1 MTSNKIENN
10 KIIKSFLVV
19 GLNETKIQRYS
30 NSDNDII
37 PRFIQKIDILITN
50 LDFKIDRNDSSKNEK
65 WLKIYKNPNS
75 WLRFQYQ
82 ENYINPITDLRIQEC
97 DYYKEYLLIPKKLYD
112 DGYRPVKILKFK
124 NNTNNIKDCPKIAQ
138 EERSFPKLDKDYII
152 APIEYDTKYYLNLP
166 NNKKA
171 VILLICRKTLFL
183 PLREVIL
190 QKKQG
195 EKNYK
200 FGIFRHK
207 SPYIYKYLPEILDSY
222 PDKESPN
229 QAVSLFCFPE
239 GIQIKDKSESLK
251 CFNFVL
257 TDEFGE
263 RIYGSTLI
271 FSQEISI
278 SLREAFIPTYD
289 DPTKTFYIQKAICIL
304 SKYPF
309 YYNCLLF
316 LKELYNIVESKI
328 KNKIPIERIICT
340 FVDSL
345 YIQEYDKILRFN
357 INDKY
362 LDFYRIPN
370 YGKLWDTNDKYL
382 ETLFR
387 VLSYEQIITAWKALL
402 LEKKLF
408 LICSSKAVLS
418 QVAHALINLLFPFK
432 WIHVYVPIL
441 PEKLKLFIES
451 PVPLIIGIS
460 FHIDLNEIPN
470 DSLILNINKNCFE
483 NYMEK
488 LPPLPSKL
496 NKILMNNLM
505 KLKKEYDLDNPQ
517 YVEKWFNY
525 QDEAMLYLTEELS
538 LFPKINISEI
548 RDAFYMFFLGM
559 FKNYEKYFEWNK
571 KNINSIGSENI
582 FKKDNFLK
590 DHNSIEENSFCSLFS
605 ETTLFSQFIDSFG
618 VDENKVKSS
627 FAYFLECIKKGK
639 GKNKYYLSN
648 IIPKNVVFSSKI
660 EINDL
665 NDKDFIYSEFPKLK
679 DSLYIQHEPP
689 KIQSKSRF
697 VYLMDEWCYST
708 DKFKRKDWPKYF
720 LFLIYDIWFTFFS
733 FVLNIY
739 DDNQAII
746 MMDYALRLLEHL
758 IDNLKICPTRNLFSK
773 IIKSCTRPAL
783 NPFIKQILIMVKDA
797 NKGQSKYNS
806 LFHNDYLNGLYFLTE
821 NVGQSILGASL
832 NNSLLLINTMRISVI
847 NEMKKTDSNVELEL
861 NKIIFMTYNI
871 CQNCLKLKKV
881 NNIYFDEILSGFIMR
896 KNEENYSIC
905 SNCLCIFEPKIFY
918 LDKEQDDLDL
928 KEINLYNPMLLIKK
942 IDEIIKNYGELYFYK
957 ENDWSELYWNIIFYF
972 QLFDLPTCV
981 LYVQNNISKFEKL
994 KNILKEN
1001 IKRKFQKEK
1010 KSQKKGGL
1018 FFFGKL
1024 NKTNND
1030 ISFDSNIDNS
1040 RYGNNSYNISD
1051 VSINSIKTGI
1061 SSNSNYEMDLWKKY
1075 QLKKQKND
1083 RLKDINCSVNS
1094 GEDRN
1099 EILLRVK
1106 ETKSFLLDS
1115 IYYFNNNSQEKLR
1128 IFLEKYE
1135 QLENSRQHD
1144 YVNMCL
1150 KKENEKYETNNN
1162 KEKKESKMNEDLRQT
1177 QFIPQNSKRKEELK
1191 NVIIPENRKIE
1202 ENSIKET
1209 EKDNND
1215 SLNTRFDFKITQKVR
1230 KEIIKDNNKNINFEK
1245 IPFDNKKKEIL
1256 LNNNDII
1263 NKNNEINN
1271 NIKIQSFDNFNN
1283 QNYNKQCN
1291 NNIKNENIIVKN
1303 MNIINNNNIN
1313 NIINMNQNTN
1323 RITNITI
1330 NKRTYNCMTP
1340 KGKINQNNNYDNKIV
1355 NYKNR
1360 MINNNNIYKIPQP
1373 KDTIIEKP
1381 CDSKNIKNISFDNKN
1396 SNNNYLKE
1404 QNYIVPQD
1412 FQKIKTFR
1420 NKDNNNINLK
1430 QGFQVY
1436 KIPSYR
1442 SIFDENSNI

>member
-37 PRFIQKIDILITN
+37 PRFIQNIDILITN
-50 LDFKIDRNDSSKNEK
+50 LDFKIDRNDTLKNEK

-75 WLRFQYQ
+75 WLRFQYK
-82 ENYINPITDLRIQEC
+82 EDYINPITDLRIQEC

-124 NNTNNIKDCPKIAQ
+124 INSNNIKDFPKIAQ
-138 EERSFPKLDKDYII
+138 EERSLPKLDKDYII

-195 EKNYK
+195 EKNYR

-222 PDKESPN
+222 PDKESQN

-263 RIYGSTLI
+263 RMYGSTLI

-289 DPTKTFYIQKAICIL
+289 DPTKTFYIQKALCVL

-316 LKELYNIVESKI
+316 LKELYNIVESKYN
-328 KNKIPIERIICT
+328 NKLPIERIICS

-345 YIQEYDKILRFN
+345 YIQTYDKILRFY

-470 DSLILNINKNCFE
+470 DSLILNLNKNCFE
-483 NYMEK
+483 NNAEK
-488 LPPLPSKL
+488 LPPLPNKL

-517 YVEKWFNY
+517 YIEKWFNH
-525 QDEAMLYLTEELS
+525 QDDAMLYLSDELS
-538 LFPKINISEI
+538 LFPKINISEV

-571 KNINSIGSENI
+571 KDIIGTENM

-590 DHNSIEENSFCSLFS
+590 DHNSTEENSFCSLFS

-627 FAYFLECIKKGK
+627 FAYFLESIKKGK

-648 IIPKNVVFSSKI
+648 IIPKNVIFSSKI

-665 NDKDFIYSEFPKLK
+665 NDKVFTYSEFPNLK
-679 DSLYIQHEPP
+679 NSLYIKHEPP

-832 NNSLLLINTMRISVI
+832 NNSLLLINTMRTSVI
-847 NEMKKTDSNVELEL
+847 NEMKKTDSNIELEL

-881 NNIYFDEILSGFIMR
+881 TNISFDEILSGFIMR

-905 SNCLCIFEPKIFY
+905 PNCLCIFEPKIFY
-918 LDKEQDDLDL
+918 FDKEQDDLDL

-957 ENDWSELYWNIIFYF
+957 ENDWNELYWNIIFYF
-972 QLFDLPTCV
+972 QLLDLPTCV

-1010 KSQKKGGL
+1010 KSHKKGVL
-1018 FFFGKL
+1018 FFLGKL

-1030 ISFDSNIDNS
+1030 TSFDSNIDNS
-1040 RYGNNSYNISD
+1040 RYGNYSNNISD
-1051 VSINSIKTGI
+1051 ISINSVRTGI
-1061 SSNSNYEMDLWKKY
+1061 SSYSNYEMDLWKNY

-1083 RLKDINCSVNS
+1083 RLKDINSNVNS
-1094 GEDRN
+1094 GEDKN

-1115 IYYFNNNSQEKLR
+1115 IYYFYNNSQEKLR
-1128 IFLEKYE
+1128 IFLDKYE

-1150 KKENEKYETNNN
+1150 KKENEKYEINNN

-1177 QFIPQNSKRKEELK
+1177 KFIPQNSEYSKSKEEIK

-1202 ENSIKET
+1202 ESSSIKEI

-1230 KEIIKDNNKNINFEK
+1230 KEILNNNSNNNSNTNFEK
-1245 IPFDNKKKEIL
+1245 IPLDNKRNKIL
-1256 LNNNDII
+1256 FNENNII
-1263 NKNNEINN
+1263 NKNNEMNK
-1271 NIKIQSFDNFNN
+1271 NIKIQSFDNLNN
-1283 QNYNKQCN
+1283 QNYNKQFN
-1291 NNIKNENIIVKN
+1291 NNVKTDNIIVKN
-1303 MNIINNNNIN
+1303 MNIINNNNKN
-1313 NIINMNQNTN
+1313 NIINMNQNAN

-1330 NKRTYNCMTP
+1330 NKRIMTP
-1340 KGKINQNNNYDNKIV
+1340 KDKINQNNNNKIV

-1360 MINNNNIYKIPQP
+1360 MMNNNNIYKIPQP
-1373 KDTIIEKP
+1373 KDTIIGKP
-1381 CDSKNIKNISFDNKN
+1381 NDPKNIKNISFDNKN
-1396 SNNNYLKE
+1396 SNNNFLKE
-1404 QNYIVPQD
+1404 QNYIAPQD
-1412 FQKIKTFR
+1412 FQKIKTY
-1420 NKDNNNINLK
+1420 KNNNMNLK

-1442 SIFDENSNI
+1442 SIFDDNSNI

>member
-1 MTSNKIENN
+1 MTSNKIEKN
-10 KIIKSFLVV
+10 KIITSFLVV
-19 GLNETKIQRYS
+19 GLNETKMQRYS
-30 NSDNDII
+30 NSENNII
-37 PRFIQKIDILITN
+37 PRFIQNIDILITN

-97 DYYKEYLLIPKKLYD
+97 DYYKEYLLIPRKLYD
-112 DGYRPVKILKFK
+112 QGYRPVKILKYK

-138 EERSFPKLDKDYII
+138 EERSLPKLDKENIL
-152 APIEYDTKYYLNLP
+152 ASIEYDTKYYLNLP

-183 PLREVIL
+183 PLRDVII

-222 PDKESPN
+222 PNKESQN

-239 GIQIKDKSESLK
+239 GIQIKDKLESLK

-263 RIYGSTLI
+263 RIYGSSLI
-271 FSQEISI
+271 FLEEISI
-278 SLREAFIPTYD
+278 SIKEAFIPTYD
-289 DPTKTFYIQKAICIL
+289 DPTKTFYIPKAICIL

-316 LKELYNIVESKI
+316 LKELYKIVESKI
-328 KNKIPIERIICT
+328 INKVPIERIICT

-345 YIQEYDKILRFN
+345 YIQTYDKILRFN
-357 INDKY
+357 MKDIY

-418 QVAHALINLLFPFK
+418 QVAHSLINLLFPFK

-460 FHIDLNEIPN
+460 FHIDLNEIPE

-488 LPPLPSKL
+488 LPPLPNKL

-505 KLKKEYDLDNPQ
+505 KLKKEYNLDNPQ

-525 QDEAMLYLTEELS
+525 QDEAMLYLNDELS
-538 LFPKINISEI
+538 LFPKINISEV
-548 RDAFYMFFLGM
+548 RDIFYNFFLNM
-559 FKNYEKYFEWNK
+559 FKNYEKYFERNK
-571 KNINSIGSENI
+571 ESINSIGIENI

-590 DHNSIEENSFCSLFS
+590 DHNSTEENSFCSLFC
-605 ETTLFSQFIDSFG
+605 ETTLFNQFIDSFG
-618 VDENKVKSS
+618 VDENNKVKSS
-627 FAYFLECIKKGK
+627 FAFFIESIKKGK

-665 NDKDFIYSEFPKLK
+665 NDRVFTYSEFPKLNS
-679 DSLYIQHEPP
+679 SLYIQIEPP
-689 KIQSKSRF
+689 KIQKKSRF

-746 MMDYALRLLEHL
+746 MMDYALRLLEYL
-758 IDNLKICPTRNLFSK
+758 INNLKISPTRNLFSK
-773 IIKSCTRPAL
+773 IIKSCARPAL
-783 NPFIKQILIMVKDA
+783 NPFIKQILLLVKDI

-832 NNSLLLINTMRISVI
+832 NNSLLLINTMRTSVI
-847 NEMKKTDSNVELEL
+847 NEMKKTDSNIELKL
-861 NKIIFMTYNI
+861 NNIIFMTYNI
-871 CQNCLKLKKV
+871 CQNCLKSKKV
-881 NNIYFDEILSGFIMR
+881 INISFDEILSGFILR
-896 KNEENYSIC
+896 KSEENYSIC
-905 SNCLCIFEPKIFY
+905 SNCLCLFEPKIFY
-918 LDKEQDDLDL
+918 LDKEQDDLNL
-928 KEINLYNPMLLIKK
+928 KEINLYNPMLLTKK
-942 IDEIIKNYGELYFYK
+942 IDEIIKNYGELFFYK
-957 ENDWSELYWNIIFYF
+957 ENDWNELYWNIIFYF

-1030 ISFDSNIDNS
+1030 ISIDSTNIDNS
-1040 RYGNNSYNISD
+1040 RYEAHSNNLSDISF
-1051 VSINSIKTGI
+1051 NSVKTGI
-1061 SSNSNYEMDLWKKY
+1061 SSYSNYEKELWKNY

-1083 RLKDINCSVNS
+1083 KLKDLNININS
-1094 GEDRN
+1094 GEDKN
-1099 EILLRVK
+1099 EVILRVK
-1106 ETKSFLLDS
+1106 ETKSFLFEI

-1128 IFLEKYE
+1128 IFLDKYDE
-1135 QLENSRQHD
+1135 LESLRQHD
-1144 YVNMCL
+1144 YVNTCL
-1150 KKENEKYETNNN
+1150 KKENEKFELKNIN
-1162 KEKKESKMNEDLRQT
+1162 KESKKLEKDLRQT
-1177 QFIPQNSKRKEELK
+1177 HFIPQNSDYSNNKEEIK
-1191 NVIIPENRKIE
+1191 TNNNIE
-1202 ENSIKET
+1202 ESSIKQI

-1215 SLNTRFDFKITQKVR
+1215 SLNTRFDFKITKKVR
-1230 KEIIKDNNKNINFEK
+1230 KEILYNNNTNFEK
-1245 IPFDNKKKEIL
+1245 IPLDNEMI
-1256 LNNNDII
+1256 LNNDDII
-1263 NKNNEINN
+1263 YKNNEINK
-1271 NIKIQSFDNFNN
+1271 NIKIQSNLNN
-1283 QNYNKQCN
+1283 QKYNKQFN
-1291 NNIKNENIIVKN
+1291 NNINADSN
-1303 MNIINNNNIN
+1303 MNIINN
-1313 NIINMNQNTN
+1313 
-1323 RITNITI
+1323 
-1330 NKRTYNCMTP
+1330 
-1340 KGKINQNNNYDNKIV
+1340 DNKF
-1355 NYKNR
+1355 
-1360 MINNNNIYKIPQP
+1360 NNHI
-1373 KDTIIEKP
+1373 
-1381 CDSKNIKNISFDNKN
+1381 
-1396 SNNNYLKE
+1396 
-1404 QNYIVPQD
+1404 
-1412 FQKIKTFR
+1412 
-1420 NKDNNNINLK
+1420 INLK
-1430 QGFQVY
+1430 QL
-1436 KIPSYR
+1436 KL
-1442 SIFDENSNI
+1442 

>member
-1 MTSNKIENN
+1 MSSTNKLENN

-19 GLNETKIQRYS
+19 GLNETKIQRYN
-30 NSDNDII
+30 NSENDII
-37 PRFIQKIDILITN
+37 PRFIENIDILITN
-50 LDFKIDRNDSSKNEK
+50 LEYKNDRNDSLKNEK
-65 WLKIYKNPNS
+65 WLKIYKNLNS
-75 WLRFQYQ
+75 WLRFQYK
-82 ENYINPITDLRIQEC
+82 EEYINPITDIRIQEC
-97 DYYKEYLLIPKKLYD
+97 DYYYKEYLLIPRKLYD
-112 DGYRPVKILKFK
+112 DGYRPVKIIKYK
-124 NNTNNIKDCPKIAQ
+124 SNNNNIKDCPKITQ
-138 EERSFPKLDKDYII
+138 EERSLPKLDKDYVI
-152 APIEYDTKYYLNLP
+152 APIEYDIKYYLNMP

-171 VILLICRKTLFL
+171 VILIICRKTLFL
-183 PLREVIL
+183 PLREVII
-190 QKKQG
+190 G
-195 EKNYK
+195 EKNFK
-200 FGIFRHK
+200 FGILRHK

-222 PDKESPN
+222 PNKESQN

-239 GIQIKDKSESLK
+239 GIQIKDKFESLK

-263 RIYGSTLI
+263 RLYGSTLI

-278 SLREAFIPTYD
+278 ALREAFIPTYD
-289 DPTKTFYIQKAICIL
+289 DPTKTFYIQKAICVL

-316 LKELYNIVESKI
+316 LKELYNIVDSKI

-345 YIQEYDKILRFN
+345 YIQTYDKILRFN
-357 INDKY
+357 IKDDIY

-483 NYMEK
+483 NYVEK
-488 LPPLPSKL
+488 LPPLPNKL

-505 KLKKEYDLDNPQ
+505 KLKNEYDLDNPQ
-517 YVEKWFNY
+517 YVEKYFNY
-525 QDEAMLYLTEELS
+525 QDEALLYLNDEIS

-548 RDAFYMFFLGM
+548 RDAFYSFFLSM
-559 FKNYEKYFEWNK
+559 FKNYDKYFEWNK
-571 KNINSIGSENI
+571 KSINPIGTENI
-582 FKKDNFLK
+582 FKKENFLK
-590 DHNSIEENSFCSLFS
+590 DHSSTEENSFCSMFC
-605 ETTLFSQFIDSFG
+605 ETTLFSQIVDSFG
-618 VDENKVKSS
+618 VEENNVKSS
-627 FAYFLECIKKGK
+627 FAYFLESIKKGK

-648 IIPKNVVFSSKI
+648 IIPKNVVFSPKI

-665 NDKDFIYSEFPKLK
+665 NGKEFTYSEFPKLQS
-679 DSLYIQHEPP
+679 SLYIKYEAPR
-689 KIQSKSRF
+689 IQSKSRF

-708 DKFKRKDWPKYF
+708 DKLKRKDWPKYF
-720 LFLIYDIWFTFFS
+720 LYLIYDIWFTFFS

-783 NPFIKQILIMVKDA
+783 NPFIKQILIMVKNS
-797 NKGQSKYNS
+797 NKGKSKYNS
-806 LFHNDYLNGLYFLTE
+806 IFHNDYLNGLYFLTE
-821 NVGQSILGASL
+821 NVGQSLLGVSL
-832 NNSLLLINTMRISVI
+832 NNSNLLINTMRNSVI
-847 NEMKKTDSNVELEL
+847 NEMKKTDANIDLEL

-871 CQNCLKLKKV
+871 CQNCLKSKKV
-881 NNIYFDEILSGFIMR
+881 TNISFDEILSGFILR

-905 SNCLCIFEPKIFY
+905 PNCLCIFEPKIFY
-918 LDKEQDDLDL
+918 LDKEQDDLNL
-928 KEINLYNPMLLIKK
+928 KEINLYNPMLLLKK
-942 IDEIIKNYGELYFYK
+942 IDEIIKNYGELFFYK

-1001 IKRKFQKEK
+1001 IKRKFQKER

-1030 ISFDSNIDNS
+1030 TSFDSNIDNS
-1040 RYGNNSYNISD
+1040 RYGHSNNISSNISD
-1051 VSINSIKTGI
+1051 ISINSAKTGI
-1061 SSNSNYEMDLWKKY
+1061 TSYSNYEMDLWKNY
-1075 QLKKQKND
+1075 QLKKQRND
-1083 RLKDINCSVNS
+1083 KIKDINVNS
-1094 GEDRN
+1094 GEDKN
-1099 EILLRVK
+1099 EIILRVK
-1106 ETKSFLLDS
+1106 ETKSFLLDI
-1115 IYYFNNNSQEKLR
+1115 IYYFNNNSQERLR
-1128 IFLEKYE
+1128 IFLDKYD
-1135 QLENSRQHD
+1135 QLESLRQHD
-1144 YVNMCL
+1144 VVNMYL
-1150 KKENEKYETNNN
+1150 KKENEKKETKNKMKNNE
-1162 KEKKESKMNEDLRQT
+1162 EKKESKMNENLRQT
-1177 QFIPQNSKRKEELK
+1177 QFIPQNLDYSKNKEELK
-1191 NVIIPENRKIE
+1191 NIIIMPQKENRNIE
-1202 ENSIKET
+1202 ESNIK

-1215 SLNTRFDFKITQKVR
+1215 SLNTIIDFKITQKVR
-1230 KEIIKDNNKNINFEK
+1230 KEILNNNNNNNNNNNSNNNSNYEK
-1245 IPFDNKKKEIL
+1245 VPLDNKKRETK
-1256 LNNNDII
+1256 LNNNDIKYKTNQI
-1263 NKNNEINN
+1263 NKN
-1271 NIKIQSFDNFNN
+1271 KTQSFDNFSNRQFN
-1283 QNYNKQCN
+1283 N
-1291 NNIKNENIIVKN
+1291 NNINNNIIVNN
-1303 MNIINNNNIN
+1303 MNIINNNNKY
-1313 NIINMNQNTN
+1313 NIMNQNTN

-1330 NKRTYNCMTP
+1330 NKRIDMIP
-1340 KGKINQNNNYDNKIV
+1340 KDKINQNKNNKIF
-1355 NYKNR
+1355 NYKIN
-1360 MINNNNIYKIPQP
+1360 MINNNNNNNIIYNNVYKIPQP

-1381 CDSKNIKNISFDNKN
+1381 YDSKNNKNISFENKNYVAQEDFKKIKTYTTNDNKN
-1396 SNNNYLKE
+1396 K
-1404 QNYIVPQD
+1404 
-1412 FQKIKTFR
+1412 
-1420 NKDNNNINLK
+1420 
-1430 QGFQVY
+1430 GFQVY